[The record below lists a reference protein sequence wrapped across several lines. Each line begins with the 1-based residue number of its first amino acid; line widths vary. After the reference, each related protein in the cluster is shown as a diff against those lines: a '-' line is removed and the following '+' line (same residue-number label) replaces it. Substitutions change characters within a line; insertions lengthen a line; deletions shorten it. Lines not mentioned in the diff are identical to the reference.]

1 MPHRRP
7 GRSLPLLR
15 ALVLAVLASTAIA
28 SDAMSQAA
36 PDEAQ
41 IRQARAESN
50 RAIARHD
57 VSAILARLTDEYQ
70 SSVSNGAFMQSRTEM
85 GNAFAARFAESR
97 DALYVRTPESVVVS
111 TAGPVAAEFGSWTGS
126 WTTPGGPFRTGGR
139 YAAYWRKVAG
149 RWLIHSE
156 LFVPLFCEGAGCS

>member
-1 MPHRRP
+1 M
-7 GRSLPLLR
+7 
-15 ALVLAVLASTAIA
+15 LVLAVLATAASA
-28 SDAMSQAA
+28 SDATSQVT

-57 VSAILARLTDEYQ
+57 LSAILSHLTEGYQ
-70 SSVSNGAFMQSRTEM
+70 ASVSNGAFMRSRAEM
-85 GNAFAARFAESR
+85 GNAFVARFAESR

-111 TAGPVAAEFGSWTGS
+111 TSGPVAAEFGNWTGS

-149 RWLIHSE
+149 KWLIHSE
-156 LFVPLFCEGAGCS
+156 LFVPLFCEGSGCS